1 MQESAKYDEL
11 KRAQEEE
18 AKLFQKEIV
27 RYQSENDKELRK
39 LEEDYQEKIKNQ
51 KERKKDIIKKIER
64 LDKEHRETMKQIN
77 EEKD

>member
-18 AKLFQKEIV
+18 SKLFQKEIL
-27 RYQSENDKELRK
+27 RYQSENERELK
-39 LEEDYQEKIKNQ
+39 KIEEDYQEKIKNQ

-64 LDKEHRETMKQIN
+64 L
-77 EEKD
+77 